1 MRGMLKGRRYGRP
14 DQPVSAGVEAGG
26 IAGAPG
32 GDQGYIAYLLER
44 LLYGLVE
51 RSNMEFA
58 AYRERLR
65 GEYAGS
71 QGSKVPGQ
79 ND

>member
-14 DQPVSAGVEAGG
+14 DQPVQTGAEAGG

-32 GDQGYIAYLLER
+32 GDQGYVAFLLER
-44 LLYGLVE
+44 LLYGIVE

-58 AYRERLR
+58 EYRERLR
-65 GEYAGS
+65 KEYAS
-71 QGSKVPGQ
+71 SKGG
-79 ND
+79 